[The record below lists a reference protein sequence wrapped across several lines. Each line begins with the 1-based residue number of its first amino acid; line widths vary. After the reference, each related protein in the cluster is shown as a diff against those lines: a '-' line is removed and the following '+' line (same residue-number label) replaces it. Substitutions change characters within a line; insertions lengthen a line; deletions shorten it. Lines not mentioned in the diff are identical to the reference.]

1 MEDVL
6 SYKSGDF
13 EGPLDLL
20 LFLISKN
27 KLNINDIEI
36 SLLVDQYL
44 EQVELLKIDK
54 AETASEFLQ
63 MASRL
68 IYLKTVSLLP
78 KSEETEQ
85 LKEQLSQELIEYETC
100 KKLAKALSERSEGFD
115 RFPKPPEKIEF
126 DNTYELKHPAE
137 TLFTAYFD
145 AVGRGKRK
153 LPPSPT
159 VFTKIV
165 AKKVVSVSSRVV
177 YVLRDLSKKG
187 KIKIYSLF
195 KKSTSRSEL
204 VATFLAVLE
213 LCKADRVKISGD
225 GELAEINAV
234 KEKEQ

>member
-1 MEDVL
+1 MDDVL
-6 SYKSGDF
+6 SYKSGEF

-44 EQVELLKIDK
+44 EQIKVLNIDP
-54 AETASEFLQ
+54 AETGSEFLQ

-78 KSEETEQ
+78 KTEETEQ
-85 LKEQLSQELIEYETC
+85 LKEQLSLELIEYETC
-100 KKLAKALSERSEGFD
+100 KRLAGALGELSGGFD
-115 RFPKPPEKIEF
+115 RFIKQPEKIEF
-126 DNTYELKHPAE
+126 DSTYELTHSSE
-137 TLFTAYFD
+137 TLLKAYFD
-145 AVGRGKRK
+145 AIGRGKRK

-159 VFTKIV
+159 AFTKIV

-177 YVLRDLSKKG
+177 YVLRNLTKRG
-187 KIKIYSLF
+187 KIKVYSLF

-213 LCKADRVKISGD
+213 LCKADRIKINGD
-225 GELAEINAV
+225 GEFAEIDAV
-234 KEKEQ
+234 KEKK